1 MRFFASLAIV
11 LLLIPSNICGLM
23 AQSESC
29 MPNGCCCVSQ
39 SEDAPAESPSSIS
52 NRCCCKADRAPAPSD
67 KQHQPARAIADTSIE
82 NVGPL
87 ACVTIVAIEFDY
99 SVMSENIWRHVAPR
113 APPTAVYFAT
123 QRILC

>member
-1 MRFFASLAIV
+1 
-11 LLLIPSNICGLM
+11 
-23 AQSESC
+23 
-29 MPNGCCCVSQ
+29 
-39 SEDAPAESPSSIS
+39 
-52 NRCCCKADRAPAPSD
+52 
-67 KQHQPARAIADTSIE
+67 
-82 NVGPL
+82 L